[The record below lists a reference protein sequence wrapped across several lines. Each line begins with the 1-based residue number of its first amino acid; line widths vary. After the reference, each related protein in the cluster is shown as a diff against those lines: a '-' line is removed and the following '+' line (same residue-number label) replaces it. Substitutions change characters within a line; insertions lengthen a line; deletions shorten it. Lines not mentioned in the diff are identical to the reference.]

1 MCGLF
6 GFVASPRSDKG
17 PDLGRLREIALH
29 TETRGGHAFGLAWVD
44 ARGTTRMF
52 RQLGPIGDDLGVL
65 RLLKGARMLIGHCRW
80 ASRGAADDIANAHP
94 WPFNGG
100 WYVHNGTIRDY
111 DDLAVEYD
119 FRPQSECDSE
129 AFGLIAETF
138 HGTDAER
145 LAMAV
150 RATRRRDQHA
160 VLGLWGRPRS
170 LVAIRR
176 GETPPPR
183 PAGRRKLPGEPS
195 GRTPRGG
202 LVARLRVRP
211 HVHPARRPR
220 VVHPQPRAG
229 AEATTPARAR
239 QAGPADRRPARRPRG
254 RRGAA
259 RLASRPARPRP
270 DRPPGNPLALP
281 RLAPLGIIP
290 RGAA

>member
-176 GETPPPR
+176 GKPLHR
-183 PAGRRKLPGEPS
+183 GQRGGANYLASLPGGLPEGASLLACGSVLTFTPQGVRESSIPS
-195 GRTPRGG
+195 HVPAPKR
-202 LVARLRVRP
+202 RP
-211 HVHPARRPR
+211 QPARDK
-220 VVHPQPRAG
+220 
-229 AEATTPARAR
+229 PAPLIDDLLD
-239 QAGPADRRPARRPRG
+239 GPADDEGPPASQADRPDLDPTDPRG
-254 RRGAA
+254 IRSLFRDW
-259 RLASRPARPRP
+259 PRWE
-270 DRPPGNPLALP
+270 
-281 RLAPLGIIP
+281 
-290 RGAA
+290 